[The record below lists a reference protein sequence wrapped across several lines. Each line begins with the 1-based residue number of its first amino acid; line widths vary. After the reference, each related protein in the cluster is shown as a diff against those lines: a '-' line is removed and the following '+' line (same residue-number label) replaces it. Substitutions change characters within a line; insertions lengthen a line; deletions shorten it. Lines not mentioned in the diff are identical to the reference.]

1 MGSIICLANMVKFN
15 DLLLGVLFFIIGHIL
30 VWFQLNGQFIWK
42 SFQKYEWAVAS
53 AGLIISFFYLWATK
67 HTVQSFDGLLWPAR
81 FIGFAIGIAIY
92 AILVELFFK
101 EGINV
106 KTFISLI
113 LCFILI
119 CIQMFWKVK

>member
-1 MGSIICLANMVKFN
+1 MVKFN